1 MSVAS
6 EYLAL
11 LRMNLAG
18 IPQRLGLVCTLVVGV
33 TCAVAVLVSM
43 LAMGAGA
50 RQEALGNVRPDHVI
64 LMNID
69 AQVPIQSSIPKNQ
82 IALIRTLP
90 GIRRNA
96 EGEPIAVAE
105 TLENIPAY
113 TKSDREQLAVP
124 IYGVTSGLTDYSPE
138 LHLTSGRMFRPGL
151 RELIASN
158 TCVRQ
163 FPDFAVGDKRR
174 MRGGEWLM
182 VGNFDLGRAEGV
194 CTVFAD
200 GNTILSSFGRTT
212 YNEVNV
218 VLQSPA
224 SFGDLTTALNANPSL
239 RIGASYEAQVVA
251 EETQQVNGILN
262 FVSYFVGGIM
272 ALAATIGAANSLYAI
287 VDGRRLELATLR
299 AIGFGGVSIVASVL
313 SESIILAL
321 PGALIGAL
329 LAWLFF
335 NGLQASPLGTTIH
348 LAVTASLAYL
358 GVGWALSIGV
368 LSGFLPALRAARVPV
383 AIALQVV

>member
-6 EYLAL
+6 EYAAL

-18 IPQRLGLVCTLVVGV
+18 IPERLGLVCTIVVGV
-33 TCAVAVLVSM
+33 TSAVGVLVSM

-50 RQEALGNVRPDHVI
+50 RQEALRDVRPDHVI
-64 LMNID
+64 LMSID

-105 TLENIPAY
+105 TLEDISAY

-163 FPDFAVGDKRR
+163 FPNFAVGDKRR
-174 MRGGEWLM
+174 MRGAEWLV
-182 VGNFDLGRAEGV
+182 VGNFDPGRTEGI

-200 GNTILSSFGRTT
+200 GDTILSSFGRTT

-218 VLQSPA
+218 TLRSPA
-224 SFGDLTTALNANPSL
+224 SFGNLNAALNANPSL
-239 RIGASYEAQVVA
+239 RVGASYEAQVVA
-251 EETQQVNGILN
+251 EESRQVNGILD
-262 FVSYFVGGIM
+262 FVSYFLGSIM

-287 VDGRRLELATLR
+287 IDGRRRELATLR
-299 AIGFGGVSIVASVL
+299 AIGFGGAPIIASIL
-313 SESIILAL
+313 SESIALAV
-321 PGALIGAL
+321 PSALIGAF

-348 LAVTASLAYL
+348 LAVTTSLAYL
-358 GVGWALSIGV
+358 GVAWALGIGA
-368 LSGFLPALRAARVPV
+368 LSGLLPALRAASVPV
-383 AIALQVV
+383 TVALRAT